1 MTWLMTRLP
10 TLLPRRRCLAL
21 PLLALAVVAAIA
33 AAGVAES
40 RAERATACGPAIT
53 VQDPDLRASLA
64 RFDRHQSAA
73 ARKVCAIYRDRH

>member
-1 MTWLMTRLP
+1 MTKLRKFLA
-10 TLLPRRRCLAL
+10 RRRCFAL
-21 PLLALAVVAAIA
+21 PLLAIAVVAAIA

-40 RAERATACGPAIT
+40 RAERVTACGPAIT
-53 VQDPDLRASLA
+53 IQDPDLRASLA

>member
-1 MTWLMTRLP
+1 MTKLRKFLA
-10 TLLPRRRCLAL
+10 RRRCFAP
-21 PLLALAVVAAIA
+21 PLLALAVVATLA
-33 AAGVAES
+33 AAGVVES
-40 RAERATACGPAIT
+40 RAERVTACGPAIT